1 MSANRMDE
9 DIGSLL
15 EGIFEEVKPMLGQGK
30 VADYIPALAS
40 VNPNQFGIAICDI
53 EGRITSLGDANVPFS
68 IQSISKVFN
77 LALSINHYGDTMWDR
92 VGCEPSGLPFN
103 SLVQLEYE
111 NGIPRNP
118 FINAGALVVSD
129 MVESRFASPHVAMRD
144 FVRRLSCNPDIMVNK
159 DVADSEFEYR
169 ARNAAMAYLMKAYGN
184 FENEVEAVLHNY
196 FHNCAIEMTCVDL
209 ARATNFLANRGFST
223 CANEQVL
230 TPDQNRQVNALLA
243 TSGMYDEAGS
253 FAFKVGLPGKSG
265 VGGGVIAVVP
275 GRFSICVFSPAL
287 NSVGNSQLGVA
298 ALTSLSKRI
307 GWSVY

>member
-1 MSANRMDE
+1 MLE
-9 DIGSLL
+9 LL
-15 EGIFEEVKPMLGQGK
+15 EAIFDEVKPMLGEGK

-40 VNPNQFGIAICDI
+40 VDPHQFGIAICDI
-53 EGRITSLGDANVPFS
+53 EVRITSIGDADVPFS

-77 LALSINHYGDTMWDR
+77 LVLAMNHYGEDMWER

-111 NGIPRNP
+111 DGIPRNP

-129 MVESRFASPHVAMRD
+129 MTQSRFASPHIGMRD
-144 FVRRLSCNPDIMVNK
+144 FVRRLSCNDNIFANK
-159 DVADSEFEYR
+159 VVADSEFEHR
-169 ARNAAMAYLMKAYGN
+169 ARNAAMAYLMKAYNN
-184 FENEVEAVLHNY
+184 FENEVEDVLHSY
-196 FHNCAIEMTCVDL
+196 FNNCALEMSCVDL
-209 ARATNFLANRGFST
+209 ARATNFLANRGYSI
-223 CANEQVL
+223 CADEQVL
-230 TPDQNRQVNALLA
+230 SPDQNRQVNALLA

-287 NSVGNSQLGVA
+287 NAVGNSHLGVA

-307 GWSVY
+307 NWSVY

>member
-1 MSANRMDE
+1 MLE
-9 DIGSLL
+9 LL
-15 EGIFEEVKPMLGQGK
+15 EAIFDEVKPMLGEGK

-40 VNPNQFGIAICDI
+40 VDPHQFGIAICDI
-53 EGRITSLGDANVPFS
+53 EGRITSIGDADVPFS

-77 LALSINHYGDTMWDR
+77 LVLAMNHYGEDMWER

-111 NGIPRNP
+111 DGIPRNP

-129 MVESRFASPHVAMRD
+129 MTQSRFASPHIGMRD
-144 FVRRLSCNPDIMVNK
+144 FVRRLSCNDNIFANK
-159 DVADSEFEYR
+159 VVADSEFEHR
-169 ARNAAMAYLMKAYGN
+169 ARNAAMAYLMKAYNN
-184 FENEVEAVLHNY
+184 FENEVEDVLHSY
-196 FHNCAIEMTCVDL
+196 FNNCALEMSCVDL
-209 ARATNFLANRGFST
+209 ARATNFLANRGYSI
-223 CANEQVL
+223 CADEQVL
-230 TPDQNRQVNALLA
+230 SPDQSRQVNALLA

-287 NSVGNSQLGVA
+287 NAVGNSHLGVA

-307 GWSVY
+307 NWSVY

>member
-1 MSANRMDE
+1 MLE
-9 DIGSLL
+9 LL
-15 EGIFEEVKPMLGQGK
+15 EAIFDEVKPMLGEGE

-40 VNPNQFGIAICDI
+40 VDPHQFGIAICDI
-53 EGRITSLGDANVPFS
+53 EGRITSIGDADVPFS

-77 LALSINHYGDTMWDR
+77 LVLAMNHYGEGMWER

-111 NGIPRNP
+111 DGIPRNP

-129 MVESRFASPHVAMRD
+129 MTQSRFASPHIGMRD
-144 FVRRLSCNPDIMVNK
+144 FVRRLSCNDNIFANK
-159 DVADSEFEYR
+159 AVADSEFDHR
-169 ARNAAMAYLMKAYGN
+169 ARNAAMAYLMKAYNN
-184 FENEVEAVLHNY
+184 FENEVEDVLYSY
-196 FHNCAIEMTCVDL
+196 FNNCALEMSCVDL
-209 ARATNFLANRGFST
+209 ARATNFLANRGYSN
-223 CANEQVL
+223 CADEQVL
-230 TPDQNRQVNALLA
+230 SPDQNRQVNALLA

-287 NSVGNSQLGVA
+287 NAVGNSHLGVA

-307 GWSVY
+307 NWSVY

>member
-1 MSANRMDE
+1 MSVDE
-9 DIGSLL
+9 STNMEMLL
-15 EGIFEEVKPMLGQGK
+15 KSIFDEIKPMLGQGK
-30 VADYIPALAS
+30 VADYIPALAT
-40 VNPNQFGIAICDI
+40 VNPYQFGIAVCDI
-53 EGRITSLGDANVPFS
+53 HGNITHIGDANVPFS

-77 LALSINHYGDTMWDR
+77 LVLAINHYGESMWDR

-111 NGIPRNP
+111 QGIPRNP

-129 MVESRFASPHVAMRD
+129 MNESRFASPHIGMRD
-144 FVRRLSCNPDIMVNK
+144 FVKRLSCNDEIIANR
-159 DVADSEFEYR
+159 DVSDSEFEFR
-169 ARNAAMAYLMKAYGN
+169 ARNAAMAYLMKAYNN
-184 FENEVEAVLHNY
+184 FENEVDDVLHSY
-196 FHNCAIEMTCVDL
+196 FSNCAIEMSCVDL
-209 ARATNFLANRGFST
+209 ARATNFLANRGYSV

-230 TPDQNRQVNALLA
+230 TPSQNRQVNALLA

-265 VGGGVIAVVP
+265 VGGGIIAVVP

-287 NSVGNSQLGVA
+287 NTVGNSQLGVA

-307 GWSVY
+307 SWSVY

>member
-1 MSANRMDE
+1 MKSEML
-9 DIGSLL
+9 SLL
-15 EGIFEEVKPMLGQGK
+15 QDIYDEVEPMLGMGK
-30 VADYIPALAS
+30 VADYIPALAT
-40 VNPNQFGIAICDI
+40 VNPRQFGISICDTQ
-53 EGRITSLGDANVPFS
+53 GHITSIGDASVLFS

-77 LALSINHYGDTMWDR
+77 LVLSINHYGETMWDR

-111 NGIPRNP
+111 HGLPRNP

-129 MVESRFASPHVAMRD
+129 MVQSRFASPHIAMRD
-144 FVRRLSCNPDIMVNK
+144 FVRRLSCNGEIVVNK
-159 DVADSEFEYR
+159 EVAESEFEHR
-169 ARNAAMAYLMKAYGN
+169 SRNAAMAYLMKAYGN
-184 FENEVEAVLHNY
+184 FENEVEDVLRNY
-196 FHNCAIEMTCVDL
+196 FHNCALEMSCEDL
-209 ARATNFLANRGFST
+209 ARSTSFLANGGFST

-230 TPDQNRQVNALLA
+230 TPYQTKQVNALLA

-265 VGGGVIAVVP
+265 VGGGIVAVVP

-298 ALTSLSKRI
+298 ALTSLSERI
-307 GWSVY
+307 NWSIY

>member
-1 MSANRMDE
+1 
-9 DIGSLL
+9 
-15 EGIFEEVKPMLGQGK
+15 
-30 VADYIPALAS
+30 
-40 VNPNQFGIAICDI
+40 
-53 EGRITSLGDANVPFS
+53 
-68 IQSISKVFN
+68 
-77 LALSINHYGDTMWDR
+77 MWER

-129 MVESRFASPHVAMRD
+129 MVQSRFASPHIAMRD
-144 FVRRLSCNPDIMVNK
+144 FVRRLSCNGDIVVNK
-159 DVADSEFEYR
+159 VVAESEFEHR
-169 ARNAAMAYLMKAYGN
+169 SRNAAMAYLMKAYGN
-184 FENEVEAVLHNY
+184 FENEVEDVLRNY
-196 FHNCAIEMTCVDL
+196 FHNCALEMSCEDL
-209 ARATNFLANRGFST
+209 ARATSFLANAGMSS

-230 TPDQNRQVNALLA
+230 TPYQTKQVNALLA

-265 VGGGVIAVVP
+265 VGGGIVAVVP

-298 ALTSLSKRI
+298 ALTSLSEHI
-307 GWSVY
+307 NWSIY

>member
-1 MSANRMDE
+1 MLE
-9 DIGSLL
+9 LL
-15 EGIFEEVKPMLGQGK
+15 EAIFDEVKPMLGEGK

-40 VNPNQFGIAICDI
+40 VDPHQFGIAICDI
-53 EGRITSLGDANVPFS
+53 EGHITSIGDADVPFS

-77 LALSINHYGDTMWDR
+77 LVLAMNHYGEGMWER

-111 NGIPRNP
+111 DGIPRNP

-129 MVESRFASPHVAMRD
+129 MTQSRFASPHIGMRD
-144 FVRRLSCNPDIMVNK
+144 FVRRLSCNDSIFANK
-159 DVADSEFEYR
+159 VVADSEFEHR
-169 ARNAAMAYLMKAYGN
+169 ARNAAMAYLMKAYNN
-184 FENEVEAVLHNY
+184 FENEVEDVLHSY
-196 FHNCAIEMTCVDL
+196 FNNCALEMSCVDL
-209 ARATNFLANRGFST
+209 ARATNFLANRGYSK
-223 CANEQVL
+223 CADEQVL
-230 TPDQNRQVNALLA
+230 SPDQNRQVNALLA

-287 NSVGNSQLGVA
+287 NAVGNSHLGVA

-307 GWSVY
+307 NWSVY

>member
-1 MSANRMDE
+1 MLE
-9 DIGSLL
+9 LL
-15 EGIFEEVKPMLGQGK
+15 EAIFDEVKPMLGEGK

-40 VNPNQFGIAICDI
+40 VDPHQFGIAICDI
-53 EGRITSLGDANVPFS
+53 EGRITSIGDADVPFS

-77 LALSINHYGDTMWDR
+77 LVLAMNHYGEDMWER

-111 NGIPRNP
+111 DGIPRNP

-129 MVESRFASPHVAMRD
+129 MTQSRFASPHIGMRD
-144 FVRRLSCNPDIMVNK
+144 FVRRLSCNDNIFANK
-159 DVADSEFEYR
+159 VVADSEFEHR
-169 ARNAAMAYLMKAYGN
+169 ARNAAMAYLMKAYNN
-184 FENEVEAVLHNY
+184 FENEVEDVLHSY
-196 FHNCAIEMTCVDL
+196 FNNCALEMSCVDL
-209 ARATNFLANRGFST
+209 ARATNFLANRGYSI
-223 CANEQVL
+223 CADEQVL
-230 TPDQNRQVNALLA
+230 SPDQNRQVNALLA

-287 NSVGNSQLGVA
+287 NAVGNSHLGVA
-298 ALTSLSKRI
+298 ALTSLIKHI
-307 GWSVY
+307 NWSVY

>member
-1 MSANRMDE
+1 MKREML
-9 DIGSLL
+9 SLL
-15 EGIFEEVKPMLGQGK
+15 QDIYDEVEPLLGMGK
-30 VADYIPALAS
+30 VADYIPALAT
-40 VNPNQFGIAICDI
+40 VNPRQFGISICDTQ
-53 EGRITSLGDANVPFS
+53 GHITSIGDASVPFS

-77 LALSINHYGDTMWDR
+77 LVLSINHYGETMWDR

-111 NGIPRNP
+111 HGLPRNP

-129 MVESRFASPHVAMRD
+129 MVQSRFASPHIAMRD
-144 FVRRLSCNPDIMVNK
+144 FVRRLSCNGEIVVNK
-159 DVADSEFEYR
+159 EVAESEFEHR
-169 ARNAAMAYLMKAYGN
+169 SRNAAMAYLMKAYGN
-184 FENEVEAVLHNY
+184 FENEVEDVLRNY
-196 FHNCAIEMTCVDL
+196 FHNCALEMSCEDL
-209 ARATNFLANRGFST
+209 ARSTSFLANGGFST

-230 TPDQNRQVNALLA
+230 TPYQTKQVNALLA

-265 VGGGVIAVVP
+265 VGGGIVAVVP

-298 ALTSLSKRI
+298 ALTSLSERI
-307 GWSVY
+307 NWSIY

>member
-1 MSANRMDE
+1 MKNEML
-9 DIGSLL
+9 SLL
-15 EGIFEEVKPMLGQGK
+15 QDIFEEVEPMLGMGK
-30 VADYIPALAS
+30 VADYIPALAT
-40 VNPNQFGIAICDI
+40 VNPRQFGISICDTQ
-53 EGRITSLGDANVPFS
+53 GRITSIGDASVPFS

-77 LALSINHYGDTMWDR
+77 LVLAINHYGETMWER

-129 MVESRFASPHVAMRD
+129 MVQSRFASPFIAMRD
-144 FVRRLSCNPDIMVNK
+144 FVRRLSCNGEIVVNK
-159 DVADSEFEYR
+159 VVAESEFEHR
-169 ARNAAMAYLMKAYGN
+169 SRNAAMAYLMKAYGN
-184 FENEVEAVLHNY
+184 FENEVEDVLRNY
-196 FHNCAIEMTCVDL
+196 FHNCALEMSCEDL
-209 ARATNFLANRGFST
+209 ARSTSFLANAGFST

-230 TPDQNRQVNALLA
+230 TPYQTKQVNALLA

-265 VGGGVIAVVP
+265 VGGGIVAVVP

-298 ALTSLSKRI
+298 ALTSLSQRI
-307 GWSVY
+307 NWSIY

>member
-1 MSANRMDE
+1 MLE
-9 DIGSLL
+9 LL
-15 EGIFEEVKPMLGQGK
+15 EAIFDEVKPMLGEGK

-40 VNPNQFGIAICDI
+40 VDPHQFGIAICDI
-53 EGRITSLGDANVPFS
+53 EGRITSIGDADVPFS

-77 LALSINHYGDTMWDR
+77 LVLAMNHYGEDMWER

-111 NGIPRNP
+111 DGIPRNP

-129 MVESRFASPHVAMRD
+129 MTQSRFASPHIGMRD
-144 FVRRLSCNPDIMVNK
+144 FVRRLSCNDNIFANK
-159 DVADSEFEYR
+159 VVADSEFEHR
-169 ARNAAMAYLMKAYGN
+169 ARNAAMAYLMKAYNN
-184 FENEVEAVLHNY
+184 FENEVEDVLHSY
-196 FHNCAIEMTCVDL
+196 FNNCALEMSCVDL
-209 ARATNFLANRGFST
+209 ARATNFLANRGYSI
-223 CANEQVL
+223 CADEQVL
-230 TPDQNRQVNALLA
+230 SPDQNRQVNALLA

-287 NSVGNSQLGVA
+287 NAVGNSHLGVA

-307 GWSVY
+307 NWSVY

>member
-1 MSANRMDE
+1 MLK
-9 DIGSLL
+9 LL
-15 EGIFEEVKPMLGQGK
+15 EAIFDEVKPMLGEGK

-40 VNPNQFGIAICDI
+40 VDPHQFGIAICDI
-53 EGRITSLGDANVPFS
+53 EGRITSIGDANVPFS

-77 LALSINHYGDTMWDR
+77 LVLAMNHYGESMWER

-111 NGIPRNP
+111 DGIPRNP

-129 MVESRFASPHVAMRD
+129 MTQSRFASPHIGMRD
-144 FVRRLSCNPDIMVNK
+144 FVRRLACNDNIFANK
-159 DVADSEFEYR
+159 VVADSEFEHR
-169 ARNAAMAYLMKAYGN
+169 ARNAAMAYLMKAYDN
-184 FENEVEAVLHNY
+184 FDNEVEDVLHSY
-196 FHNCAIEMTCVDL
+196 FSNCALEMSCVDL
-209 ARATNFLANRGFST
+209 ARATNFLANRGYSN
-223 CANEQVL
+223 CADEQVL
-230 TPDQNRQVNALLA
+230 SPDQNRQVNALLA

-287 NSVGNSQLGVA
+287 NAVGNSQLGVA

-307 GWSVY
+307 NWSVY